1 MRQYLIPEE
10 GRFYKANM
18 HTHTTCSD
26 GQLTPEQIKELYKS
40 YGYSVVAYT
49 DHDIMIDH
57 SDLNDEN
64 FLAITSYEVE
74 TNRPTDGF
82 DAWDRTPTY
91 HLNFYASRPDET
103 NYPCANP
110 GYTWGNAR
118 ALVQDYYTGDY
129 QRRYSVEGQNDMIAQ
144 ATAAGFLVSYNHPD
158 WSLQHYPDY
167 AGLEGLH
174 TIEVYNSGCF
184 LAGYSIDASE
194 HAFQDMLAQGKR
206 VFPTAT
212 DDIHTP
218 KDAFGGWIRVKA
230 KALTYDDYMA
240 AYRKGDFYA
249 SWGPAIEDLYLE
261 DGVLHVFCSGAREI
275 SLHTE
280 RRVARRV
287 FATDGALTVAE
298 FDLKQ
303 YFDNVHRGGNDER
316 AFIRLVLVD
325 ENGNKALTRAYFAN
339 ELSLAARG
347 LEKA

>member
-40 YGYSVVAYT
+40 HGYSVVAYT
-49 DHDIMIDH
+49 DHDIMLDH
-57 SDLNDEN
+57 SDLNDES

-91 HLNFYASRPDET
+91 HLNFYAPRSNET
-103 NYPCANP
+103 FYPCANP

-118 ALVQDYYTGDY
+118 ALVQDYYKGDY
-129 QRRYSVEGQNDMIAQ
+129 QRHYSVEGQNDMIAQ
-144 ATAAGFLVSYNHPD
+144 ASAAGFLVSYNHPD
-158 WSLQHYPDY
+158 WSLHHYPDY

-174 TIEVYNSGCF
+174 AVEVYNSGCYQV
-184 LAGYSIDASE
+184 GYSIDASE
-194 HAFQDMLAQGKR
+194 HVFQDMLALGKR
-206 VFPTAT
+206 VFPVAA
-212 DDIHTP
+212 DDIHGS
-218 KDAFGGWIRVKA
+218 KDAFGGWICVKA
-230 KALTYDDYMA
+230 KALTYEDYMA

-261 DGVLHVFCSGAREI
+261 DGILRVFCSGAREI

-280 RRVARRV
+280 RRVARRAC
-287 FATDGALTVAE
+287 ATDGALTCAE

-303 YFDNVHRGGNDER
+303 YFNDVHRGGNDGR
-316 AFIRLVLVD
+316 AFVRLVVID
-325 ENGNKALTRAYFAN
+325 ENGNKALSRAYFAD
-339 ELSLAARG
+339 ELSLLARG
-347 LEKA
+347 IEKA

>member
-1 MRQYLIPEE
+1 M
-10 GRFYKANM
+10 
-18 HTHTTCSD
+18 
-26 GQLTPEQIKELYKS
+26 TPEQIKQLYKS
-40 YGYSVVAYT
+40 HGYSVVAYT

-57 SDLNDEN
+57 SDLNDDG

-103 NYPCANP
+103 FYPCANP

-118 ALVQDYYTGDY
+118 ALVQDYYKGDY

-144 ATAAGFLVSYNHPD
+144 AGAAGFLVSYNHPD
-158 WSLQHYPDY
+158 WSLHHYPDY

-206 VFPTAT
+206 VFPVAT
-212 DDIHTP
+212 DDIHVP
-218 KDAFGGWIRVKA
+218 RDAFGGWICVKA
-230 KALTYDDYMA
+230 KALTYEDYMA

-261 DGVLHVFCSGAREI
+261 DGVLRVFCSSAREI

-287 FATDGALTVAE
+287 YATDGALTFAE

-303 YFDNVHRGGNDER
+303 YFNDVYRGGNDGR
-316 AFIRLVLVD
+316 AFVRLVVID
-325 ENGNKALTRAYFAN
+325 ENGNKALTRAYFAD
-339 ELSLAARG
+339 ELSLSARG
-347 LEKA
+347 IEEA

>member
-10 GRFYKANM
+10 GQFYKANM

-26 GQLTPEQIKELYKS
+26 GQMTPEQIKQLYKS
-40 YGYSVVAYT
+40 HGYSVVAYT

-57 SDLNDEN
+57 SDLNDDG

-91 HLNFYASRPDET
+91 HLNFYATRPDET
-103 NYPCANP
+103 FYPCANP

-118 ALVQDYYTGDY
+118 ALVQDYYKGDY
-129 QRRYSVEGQNDMIAQ
+129 RRRYSVEGQNDMIAQ
-144 ATAAGFLVSYNHPD
+144 AGAAGFLVSYNHPD
-158 WSLQHYPDY
+158 WSLHHYPDY

-206 VFPTAT
+206 VFPVAT
-212 DDIHTP
+212 DDIHVP
-218 KDAFGGWIRVKA
+218 RDAFGGWICVKA
-230 KALTYDDYMA
+230 KALTYEDYMA

-261 DGVLHVFCSGAREI
+261 DGVLRVFCSSAREI

-287 FATDGALTVAE
+287 YATDGALPFAE

-303 YFDNVHRGGNDER
+303 YFNDVHRGGNDGR
-316 AFIRLVLVD
+316 AFVRLVVID
-325 ENGNKALTRAYFAN
+325 ENGNKALTRAYFAD
-339 ELSLAARG
+339 ELSLSARG
-347 LEKA
+347 IEEA

>member
-1 MRQYLIPEE
+1 
-10 GRFYKANM
+10 
-18 HTHTTCSD
+18 
-26 GQLTPEQIKELYKS
+26 
-40 YGYSVVAYT
+40 
-49 DHDIMIDH
+49 MIDH
-57 SDLNDEN
+57 SDLNDDG

-103 NYPCANP
+103 FYPCANP

-118 ALVQDYYTGDY
+118 ALVQDYYKGDY
-129 QRRYSVEGQNDMIAQ
+129 QRRYSVEGQNVMIAQ
-144 ATAAGFLVSYNHPD
+144 AGAAGFLVSYNHPD
-158 WSLQHYPDY
+158 WSLHHYPDY

-206 VFPTAT
+206 VFPVAT
-212 DDIHTP
+212 DDIHVP
-218 KDAFGGWIRVKA
+218 RDAFGGWICVKA
-230 KALTYDDYMA
+230 KALTYEDYMA

-261 DGVLHVFCSGAREI
+261 DGVLRVFCSSAREI

-287 FATDGALTVAE
+287 YATDDVLTFAE

-303 YFDNVHRGGNDER
+303 YFNDVHRGGNDGR
-316 AFIRLVLVD
+316 AFVRLVVID
-325 ENGNKALTRAYFAN
+325 ENGNKALTRAYFAD
-339 ELSLAARG
+339 ELSLSARG
-347 LEKA
+347 IEEA